1 MALSQRY
8 FIVYIN
14 LSKVNLHFQ
23 FGKTYLCIFHI
34 MIGKKQSVTLL
45 SVISF
50 TGCVYFIYSVGPI
63 NPFIIDDENNSS
75 VDTASKTSASVQ
87 PPPITSEMKRF
98 VWRNMNGGLGNQLFE
113 YAAGYSLARKHGI
126 PFMIQLPTDFFD
138 KFDNRTTSYDYRN
151 GEFVLHHFR
160 IQIPSETEYFQQLD
174 LVERM
179 KNESQVFQ
187 MNDDAILSQAHTV
200 KQK

>member
-1 MALSQRY
+1 
-8 FIVYIN
+8 
-14 LSKVNLHFQ
+14 
-23 FGKTYLCIFHI
+23 
-34 MIGKKQSVTLL
+34 MIGKKRSVTIFF
-45 SVISF
+45 VVSF
-50 TGCVYFIYSVGPI
+50 TGYFIYSVSTL
-63 NPFIIDDENNSS
+63 NPFKIDQNSS
-75 VDTASKTSASVQ
+75 SVEPSSQ
-87 PPPITSEMKRF
+87 DFESVLLPQIRSEMKRF

-126 PFMIQLPTDFFD
+126 PFMIQLPPDFYD
-138 KFDNRTTSYDYRN
+138 KFTNRTTSYDYRN

-200 KQK
+200 KQKYILVWVK